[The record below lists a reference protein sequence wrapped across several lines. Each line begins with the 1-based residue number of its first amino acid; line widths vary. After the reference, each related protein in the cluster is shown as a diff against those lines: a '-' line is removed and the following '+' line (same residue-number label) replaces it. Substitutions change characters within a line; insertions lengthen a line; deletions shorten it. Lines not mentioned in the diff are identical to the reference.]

1 MGAPPSLPLCKGAQP
16 SESPLSPHVVYNPG
30 KRAQTERNSMITDTA
45 AGEIRA
51 LPWSVAPA
59 DQQLAWSG
67 ALLDSLEQTGAPA
80 LRWYGMAPD
89 ALLLGSAQRPAELD
103 RDACAAAGVALY
115 RRFSGGGVVHS
126 AGLLSLD
133 LAVPREHPLFRGDVT
148 ESYRWLG
155 QVWAAALRGLG
166 LDARLLPVEE
176 ARADTQA
183 LDPLLKKVC
192 FGGLSPYEV
201 LVGGRKLV
209 GLAQIRRRGGALLQ
223 CGVYL
228 RWEPWRTA
236 ALLDAPPERRAALA
250 EALAARVAGLDSLA
264 PGLGQDTLTEAL
276 ATQLA
281 GQAGLRARPCAWS
294 ADERRLYAAR
304 LAQVPDRLTTT

>member
-1 MGAPPSLPLCKGAQP
+1 M
-16 SESPLSPHVVYNPG
+16 
-30 KRAQTERNSMITDTA
+30 TDIA

-67 ALLDSLEQTGAPA
+67 ALLDGLEQTGALA
-80 LRWYGMAPD
+80 LRWYGIAPD

-103 RDACAAAGVALY
+103 REACAAAGVALY

-133 LAVPREHPLFRGDVT
+133 LAVPHAHPLFRTDVT

-155 QVWAAALRGLG
+155 EVWAVALRGLG
-166 LDARLLPVEE
+166 LDTRVLPVEQ
-176 ARADTQA
+176 ARTDTQA

-201 LVGGRKLV
+201 LVDGRKLV

-228 RWEPWRTA
+228 RWVPERTA
-236 ALLDAPPERRAALA
+236 ALLAAPPEQRAVLA
-250 EALAARVAGLDSLA
+250 QALAARVAGLDSLA
-264 PGLGQDTLTEAL
+264 PGLDQDTLIQAL
-276 ATQLA
+276 AAQLTE
-281 GQAGLRARPCAWS
+281 QAGLHARPDGWS
-294 ADERRLYAAR
+294 ASEQRLYAER
-304 LAQVPDRLTTT
+304 LAQVPARLAPEPLHPA